1 VYLGRPYLAAKIF
14 ATDSIRNVVFLGHGG
29 TGKTTLVDAMCY
41 SAGATNRKG
50 VVTEGTAIT
59 DFTPEEKDH
68 GISVNLTVA
77 HAIWQENK
85 LNLIDTPGYL
95 DFAGDTKAG
104 VRVADGGVILVDATA
119 GVLVGTENVWEF
131 CEERGI
137 PRIFVVSM
145 MDKEN
150 ADFDS
155 VVGEIREEFSKDAVP
170 LEIPIGSGEGFAGVV
185 DLLSG
190 RARIFAPGQKGEYK
204 EQDIPAE
211 MQDGY
216 QAAYQE
222 LVEAI
227 AATDDALMEE
237 YFEKE
242 TIEPLRAA
250 EALKAAM
257 KSGLIYPVVCAAPEK
272 GYGARGLMER
282 LIEIMP
288 SPSDAVHE
296 VASDG
301 GEDVELSA
309 ADDDPLAALVFK
321 TTSEPHVGELS
332 YFRIFSG
339 TVTAG
344 DAAKNVTR
352 GATEKLGHPAVPQG
366 KDREEV
372 GQLHAGDIG
381 VVAKLRDTHTGDTLS
396 TENRSLVLAGI
407 KFPDADIAVAVK
419 PAKRGDEDKV
429 ATGLHKIH
437 EEDPTFSAAYD
448 AELGQ
453 TIARGLGEM
462 HLELAIE
469 RLNRRFGVDVETEA
483 PRIPYRE
490 TFTKT
495 AEGHGRYKKQTGGR
509 GQYGD
514 CWVRLSPLPPGSG
527 YVFENKIV
535 GGVIPG
541 KYIPSVDKGVQE
553 SAQKGVV
560 AGYHVVDFQAAVYD
574 GSHHSVDSSD
584 IAFKVAGSLAFKN
597 VAPSAGPILLEPIYE
612 VEVTVPD
619 EYMGD
624 VMGDL
629 NQRRGKILGMEPKG
643 KKQVVRAQVPLNEM
657 DRYSST
663 LRSIT
668 QGRGSFKMKF
678 SAYEQAPPNITE
690 KVKAEAA
697 AREEE
702 EAKK

>member
-1 VYLGRPYLAAKIF
+1 MAAKTYTTE
-14 ATDSIRNVVFLGHGG
+14 AIRNVAFLGHGA
-29 TGKTTLVDAMCY
+29 TGKTTLVDAICF
-41 SAGATNRKG
+41 SAGATTRKG
-50 VVTEGTAIT
+50 TIAEGTCIT
-59 DFTPEEKDH
+59 DFTPEEKSR
-68 GISVNLTVA
+68 GISISMAVA
-77 HAIWQENK
+77 HAVWSDTKI
-85 LNLIDTPGYL
+85 NLIDTPGYL
-95 DFAGDTKAG
+95 DFAGEAKAG
-104 VRVADGGVILVDATA
+104 VRVADGAVILVDATS
-119 GVLVGTENVWEF
+119 GVLVGTENVWEY

-137 PRIFVVSM
+137 PRIFVLSM

-150 ADFDS
+150 VDFDS
-155 VVGEIREEFSKDAVP
+155 VLSELHEEFSKDAVP
-170 LEIPIGSGEGFAGVV
+170 LEIPIGSGEDFRGVV

-190 RARIFAPGQKGEYK
+190 QARIFDPKSDQGENTIA
-204 EQDIPAE
+204 DIPAE
-211 MQDGY
+211 LKDAY
-216 QAAYQE
+216 ASAYQE

-242 TIEPLRAA
+242 TIEPARAA
-250 EALKAAM
+250 EALKGAM
-257 KSGLIYPVVCAAPEK
+257 KGGLIFPVVCAAPEK
-272 GYGARGLMER
+272 GFGVRGLMDR
-282 LIEIMP
+282 LVEIIP
-288 SPSDAVHE
+288 SPAEAVQE
-296 VASDG
+296 VATSG
-301 GEDVELSA
+301 SEEVELPAS
-309 ADDDPLAALVFK
+309 DDGPFTALVFK

-332 YFRIFSG
+332 YFRVFSG
-339 TVTAG
+339 VLEAG
-344 DAAKNVTR
+344 AAAKNTAREVS
-352 GATEKLGHPAVPQG
+352 EKLGHPAVPQG

-372 GQLHAGDIG
+372 TQLHAGDIG
-381 VVAKLRDTHTGDTLS
+381 VVAKLRDTHTGDTL
-396 TENRSLVLAGI
+396 TAENGSLVLKGI
-407 KFPDADIAVAVK
+407 EFPDADIAVAVRA
-419 PAKRGDEDKV
+419 AKRGEEEKV

-437 EEDPTFSAAYD
+437 EEDPTFTSAYD
-448 AELGQ
+448 PELGQ

-462 HLELAIE
+462 HLEIAMD
-469 RLNRRFGVDVETEA
+469 RLRRRYGVDVVTEQ

-490 TFTKT
+490 TFTRT

-527 YVFENKIV
+527 YEFVDKVV

-541 KYIPSVDKGVQE
+541 KFVPSVDKGIQE

-560 AGYHVVDFQAAVYD
+560 AGFHVVDFRAEVYD

-597 VAPSAGPILLEPIYE
+597 VAPEAGPILLEPIYD
-612 VEVTVPD
+612 VEVTVPE

-643 KKQVVRAQVPLNEM
+643 KKQVVKAQVPLNEM

-668 QGRGSFKMKF
+668 QGRGSFKMSF
-678 SAYEQAPPNITE
+678 SAYEPAPPNITE
-690 KVKAEAA
+690 KVKQEAA

-702 EAKK
+702 ENKK

>member
-1 VYLGRPYLAAKIF
+1 MSARIF
-14 ATDSIRNVVFLGHGG
+14 TTDAIRNVVFVGHGG
-29 TGKTTLVDAMCY
+29 TGKTTLVDAICF

-50 VVTEGTAIT
+50 SVADGTAIT
-59 DFTPEEKDH
+59 DFTAEEKDH
-68 GISVNLTVA
+68 VISVNTAVA
-77 HAIWQENK
+77 HAIWNDTK
-85 LNLIDTPGYL
+85 INLIDTPGYL
-95 DFAGDTKAG
+95 DFAGDAKAG
-104 VRVADGGVILVDATA
+104 VRVADGAVILIDASA
-119 GVLVGTENVWEF
+119 GVLVGTENSWDY

-137 PRIFVVSM
+137 PRILVVSM
-145 MDKEN
+145 LDKEN

-155 VVGEIREEFSKDAVP
+155 VMGEIHEEFSKDAVP
-170 LEIPIGSGEGFAGVV
+170 LEVPIGSGENFKGVV

-190 RARIFAPGQKGEYK
+190 RARIFDPKSEKGEYK
-204 EQDIPAE
+204 EQDIPA
-211 MQDGY
+211 DLKDRVD
-216 QAAYQE
+216 AAYQE

-242 TIEPLRAA
+242 TIEPARAA

-257 KSGLIYPVVCAAPEK
+257 KAGLIYPVVCAAPER
-272 GYGARGLMER
+272 GHGARSLMER
-282 LIEIMP
+282 IVEIMP
-288 SPSDAVHE
+288 NPAEAVLE
-296 VASDG
+296 KAKE
-301 GEDVELSA
+301 GEEEIELAA
-309 ADDDPLAALVFK
+309 ADDAPLAALVFK

-339 TVTAG
+339 AIEAG
-344 DAAKNVTR
+344 VSAKNTSR
-352 GATEKLGHPAVPQG
+352 DGSEKLGHPAVPQG
-366 KDREEV
+366 KERAEV
-372 GQLHAGDIG
+372 ARLHAGDIG
-381 VVAKLRDTHTGDTLS
+381 VVAKLRDTHTGDTLGA
-396 TENRSLVLAGI
+396 ENRSFVLPGI
-407 KFPDADIAVAVK
+407 RFPAADIAIAVK
-419 PAKRGDEDKV
+419 SAKRGDEDKIS
-429 ATGLHKIH
+429 TGLHKIH

-448 AELGQ
+448 PELGQ
-453 TIARGLGEM
+453 TIAHGLGEM
-462 HLELAIE
+462 HLEMAVE
-469 RLNRRFGVDVETEA
+469 RLKRRFGVEVETEP

-527 YVFENKIV
+527 YEFVNAIV

-541 KYIPSVDKGVQE
+541 KFVPSVDKGVQE
-553 SAQKGVV
+553 ASQRGVV
-560 AGYHVVDFQAAVYD
+560 AGYRVVDFKAEVYD

-597 VAPSAGPILLEPIYE
+597 VAPSAGPILLEPIYD
-612 VEVTVPD
+612 VEVTVPE

-629 NQRRGKILGMEPKG
+629 NQRRGKILGMESKG
-643 KKQVVRAQVPLNEM
+643 KKQVVKAQVPLNELY
-657 DRYSST
+657 RYSST

-668 QGRGSFKMKF
+668 QGRGSYKMSF

-690 KVKAEAA
+690 KVKAEGA

-702 EAKK
+702 EKK

>member
-1 VYLGRPYLAAKIF
+1 LSAKSF
-14 ATDSIRNVVFLGHGG
+14 TTDAIRNVVFLGHGG
-29 TGKTTLVDAMCY
+29 TGKTTLVDAMCF

-50 VVTEGTAIT
+50 SVADGTAVT
-59 DFTPEEKDH
+59 DFTAEEKDH
-68 GISVNLTVA
+68 TISVNTAVA
-77 HAIWQENK
+77 HAVWQDVK
-85 LNLIDTPGYL
+85 INLIDTPGYL
-95 DFAGDTKAG
+95 DFAGDAKAG
-104 VRVADGGVILVDATA
+104 VRVADGAAILVDATA
-119 GVLVGTENVWEF
+119 GVLVGTENSWEY

-137 PRIFVVSM
+137 PRILVVSM

-155 VVGEIREEFSKDAVP
+155 VMGELHEEFSKDVVP
-170 LEIPIGSGEGFAGVV
+170 LEIPIGSGEGFRGVV
-185 DLLSG
+185 DLLSS
-190 RARIFAPGQKGEYK
+190 RARIFDPKSEKGEYK
-204 EQDIPAE
+204 EEDIPAE
-211 MQDGY
+211 LQDACS
-216 QAAYQE
+216 AAYQE

-242 TIEPLRAA
+242 TIEPARAA
-250 EALKAAM
+250 EVLKAAM
-257 KSGLIYPVVCAAPEK
+257 KAGLIYPVVCAAPER
-272 GYGARGLMER
+272 GYGARGLLLR
-282 LIEIMP
+282 IVDIMP
-288 SPSDAVHE
+288 SPADAVHE
-296 VASDG
+296 TAKDG
-301 GEDVELSA
+301 EAEVELSA
-309 ADDDPLAALVFK
+309 DDNGPLAALIFK

-332 YFRIFSG
+332 YFRVFSG
-339 TVTAG
+339 SVDAG
-344 DAAKNVTR
+344 ASAKNATR
-352 GATEKLGHPAVPQG
+352 GGSEKLGHPGVPQG
-366 KDREEV
+366 KDRAEV
-372 GQLHAGDIG
+372 AKIHAGDIG

-396 TENRSLVLAGI
+396 AENRSLVLDGI
-407 KFPDADIAVAVK
+407 AFPESDISIAVR

-429 ATGLHKIH
+429 STGLHKIH
-437 EEDPTFSAAYD
+437 EEDPTFTAAYD
-448 AELGQ
+448 PELSQ

-469 RLNRRFGVDVETEA
+469 RVNRRFGVQVQTEA

-495 AEGHGRYKKQTGGR
+495 AEGQGRYKKQTGGR

-514 CWVRLSPLPPGSG
+514 CWIRLNPLPAGSG
-527 YVFENKIV
+527 YDFKNAIV

-541 KYIPSVDKGVQE
+541 KFVPSVDKGVQE
-553 SAQKGVV
+553 AAQKGVV
-560 AGYHVVDFQAAVYD
+560 AGYHVVDFQAEVYD

-597 VAPSAGPILLEPIYE
+597 VAPQAGPILLEPIYE

-643 KKQVVRAQVPLNEM
+643 KKQVVRAQVPLNELH
-657 DRYSST
+657 RYSST

-668 QGRGSFKMKF
+668 QGRGSYKMKF
-678 SAYEQAPPNITE
+678 FAYEQAPPNIVE
-690 KVKAEAA
+690 KVKEEAA

-702 EAKK
+702 DKK

>member
-1 VYLGRPYLAAKIF
+1 LAAKTYTTE
-14 ATDSIRNVVFLGHGG
+14 AIRNVAFLGHGA
-29 TGKTTLVDAMCY
+29 TGKTTLVDAICF
-41 SAGATNRKG
+41 SAGATTRKG
-50 VVTEGTAIT
+50 TIAEGTCIT
-59 DFTPEEKDH
+59 DFTPEEKSR
-68 GISVNLTVA
+68 GISISMAVA
-77 HAIWQENK
+77 HAVWSDTKI
-85 LNLIDTPGYL
+85 NLIDTPGYL
-95 DFAGDTKAG
+95 DFAGEAKAG
-104 VRVADGGVILVDATA
+104 VRVADGAVILVDATS
-119 GVLVGTENVWEF
+119 GVLVGTENVWEY

-137 PRIFVVSM
+137 PRIFVLSM

-150 ADFDS
+150 VDFDS
-155 VVGEIREEFSKDAVP
+155 VLSELHEEFSKDAVP
-170 LEIPIGSGEGFAGVV
+170 LEIPIGSGEDFRGVV

-190 RARIFAPGQKGEYK
+190 QARIFDPKSDQGENTIA
-204 EQDIPAE
+204 DIPAE
-211 MQDGY
+211 LKDAY
-216 QAAYQE
+216 ASAYQE

-242 TIEPLRAA
+242 TIEPARAA
-250 EALKAAM
+250 EALKGAM
-257 KSGLIYPVVCAAPEK
+257 KGGLIFPVVCAAPEK
-272 GYGARGLMER
+272 GFGVRGLMDR
-282 LIEIMP
+282 LVEIIP
-288 SPSDAVHE
+288 SPAEAVQE
-296 VASDG
+296 VATSG
-301 GEDVELSA
+301 SEEVELPAS
-309 ADDDPLAALVFK
+309 DDGPFTALVFK

-332 YFRIFSG
+332 YFRVFSG
-339 TVTAG
+339 VLEAG
-344 DAAKNVTR
+344 AAAKNTAREVS
-352 GATEKLGHPAVPQG
+352 EKLGHPAVPQG

-372 GQLHAGDIG
+372 TQLHAGDIG
-381 VVAKLRDTHTGDTLS
+381 VVAKLRDTHTGDTL
-396 TENRSLVLAGI
+396 TAENGSLVLKGI
-407 KFPDADIAVAVK
+407 EFPDADIAVAVRA
-419 PAKRGDEDKV
+419 AKRGEEEKV

-437 EEDPTFSAAYD
+437 EEDPTFTSAYD
-448 AELGQ
+448 PELGQ

-462 HLELAIE
+462 HLEIAMD
-469 RLNRRFGVDVETEA
+469 RLRRRYGVDVVTEQ

-490 TFTKT
+490 TFTRT

-527 YVFENKIV
+527 YEFVDKVV

-541 KYIPSVDKGVQE
+541 KFVPSVDKGIQE

-560 AGYHVVDFQAAVYD
+560 AGFHVVDFRAEVYD

-597 VAPSAGPILLEPIYE
+597 VAPEAGPILLEPIYD
-612 VEVTVPD
+612 VEVTVPE

-643 KKQVVRAQVPLNEM
+643 KKQVVKAQVPLNEM

-668 QGRGSFKMKF
+668 QGRGSFKMSF
-678 SAYEQAPPNITE
+678 SAYEPAPPNITE
-690 KVKAEAA
+690 KVKQEAA

-702 EAKK
+702 ENKK